1 MKKEPRR
8 FQGPDDKMLSCKL
21 FGDKVTE
28 HLCALRKAELHPNK
42 GFSCEGCVGNADLT
56 GRSTGLICPEPRE
69 KS

>member
-8 FQGPDDKMLSCKL
+8 LQGPENKVLSCKL

-28 HLCALRKAELHPNK
+28 HLCALRKAELHPK
-42 GFSCEGCVGNADLT
+42 EGFSCEGCIRNGDMT
-56 GRSTGLICPEPRE
+56 GGSGRGHCPGPMK